1 MKKNHFDASLF
12 NYGFLYFYSILSM
25 CLDFFTNLNNIII
38 FIYEKDIL
46 ILEKIET
53 NLHWKVGGHNSR
65 ELIIKLPNKF

>member
-1 MKKNHFDASLF
+1 
-12 NYGFLYFYSILSM
+12 M

-53 NLHWKVGGHNSR
+53 NLH
-65 ELIIKLPNKF
+65 